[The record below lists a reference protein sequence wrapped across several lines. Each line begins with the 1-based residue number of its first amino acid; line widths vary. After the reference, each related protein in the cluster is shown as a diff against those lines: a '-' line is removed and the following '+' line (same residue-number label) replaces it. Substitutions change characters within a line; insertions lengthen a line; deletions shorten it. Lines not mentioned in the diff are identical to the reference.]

1 MLTLRTRHCLGRSL
15 TTMTHGKK
23 KFDHLPLAQKGPLEV
38 PFSGRLLLDN
48 PFYNK
53 GTCFTSQERL
63 NLHLKGLL
71 PTNIQTLDEQ
81 VARAYQQYSAQPDDL
96 SKNTFMT
103 SMAEQNSVLYYRLIQ
118 DHLREMFSIIYTPT
132 EGDAIQNY
140 SRIFRRPD
148 GCFLS
153 IKHPEEVEERL
164 SKFVREGEPDGGVD
178 YIVVSD
184 GEQILGIGDQGIGG
198 ILISVA
204 KLALTTICAGIHPDR
219 TLPVV
224 LDTGTDN
231 EGLLNDNLYLG
242 HRFKRVRGQ
251 AYDDFVDKFIRTA
264 KKLYPKAYIHFEDF
278 GLANARRLLNK
289 YRNEFTVF
297 NDDVQG
303 TGCVTL
309 AAIMAGL
316 HINQVKMDDLRV
328 VLFGAGTAGC
338 GIAEQVQTA
347 IATQSGKSKEEVAN
361 QIWCVDKPGLLLDN
375 MGDSLSIAQKPYARK
390 ASEWDGKDAK
400 SLLSIIAEVKP
411 HVLIGTSTKPGAF
424 TKEVVQE
431 MAKHV
436 DRPIILPLSNPT
448 RLHEAKPEDV
458 IHWTDGRALVA
469 TGSPFPAVEYNG
481 KEIEVAECNN
491 SVCFPGIGLGGVL
504 CQTKLMT
511 DKMLVAAVT
520 ALAREAPAMKDPGKA
535 LVPDVEDARS
545 VSVKIAMAVIRCAEE
560 EGLAQVRDIPQS
572 DDELQEWVEAQMWD
586 PVYRPYVEAKD
597 ALHAPR

>member
-1 MLTLRTRHCLGRSL
+1 MGQ
-15 TTMTHGKK
+15 G
-23 KFDHLPLAQKGPLEV
+23 KFDHLPLAEKGPLKV
-38 PFSGRLLLDN
+38 PLYGRVLLDS

-63 NLHLKGLL
+63 DFGLKGLL
-71 PTNIQTLDEQ
+71 PTNIQKLDEQ
-81 VARAYQQYSAQPDDL
+81 VMRAYQQYCNQPDDL

-103 SMAEQNSVLYYRLIQ
+103 SMAEQNTVLYYRLIQ

-132 EGDAIQNY
+132 EGDAIENY

-153 IKHPEEVEERL
+153 IKHPDEVEERL
-164 SKFVREGEPDGGVD
+164 SKFVNKNDPDAGVD

-184 GEQILGIGDQGIGG
+184 GEEILGIGDQGVGG

-204 KLALTTICAGIHPDR
+204 KLALMTICGGLHPNR

-231 EGLLNDNLYLG
+231 ENLLNDSLYLG
-242 HRFKRVRGQ
+242 HRFRRVRGKD
-251 AYDDFVDKFIRTA
+251 YDNFCDKFIHTA
-264 KKLYPKAYIHFEDF
+264 KKLFPKAYIHFEDF
-278 GLANARRLLNK
+278 GLPNARRLLDK
-289 YRNEFTVF
+289 YRSEFPVF
-297 NDDVQG
+297 NDDIQG

-316 HINQVKMDDLRV
+316 HINGVKMSELRV
-328 VLFGAGTAGC
+328 VIFGAGTAGC
-338 GIAEQVQTA
+338 GIAEQVQAA
-347 IATQSGKSKEEVAN
+347 IATQSDKSKEDVAE

-375 MGDSLSIAQKPYARK
+375 MGDTLSIAQKPFARK
-390 ASEWDGKDAK
+390 ASEWQNKDTK
-400 SLLSIIAEVKP
+400 SLKSIIAEVKP
-411 HVLIGTSTKPGAF
+411 HVLIGTSTVPGAF
-424 TKEVVQE
+424 TKEAVQE

-436 DRPIILPLSNPT
+436 ERPIIFPLSNPT
-448 RLHEAKPEDV
+448 RLHEAKPEDL

-469 TGSPFPAVEYNG
+469 TGSPFPPVKHNG

-504 CQTKLMT
+504 CRTKLVT

-520 ALAREAPAMKDPGKA
+520 ALAKEAPAMQDPEKA
-535 LVPDVEDARS
+535 LVPGVEQARP
-545 VSVKIAMAVIRCAEE
+545 VSVKIAMAVIRCAVED
-560 EGLAQVRDIPQS
+560 GLAQTPDIPVDS
-572 DDELQEWVEAQMWD
+572 DEDLQEWVEAQMWD
-586 PVYRPYVEAKD
+586 PVYRQYVR
-597 ALHAPR
+597 P